1 MRVHELI
8 KRLKECNP
16 KAIVDIQ
23 VQDKLVVCDWEND
36 KPVFADEWLEI
47 DDVQQD
53 DNKEFVSI
61 ITQMQNL
68 KLKQVQDAIE
78 YLRTIQSDLN
88 PRKAKLG
95 NKPIV
100 WISVN
105 NQEDFSLLSQALK
118 SMRNVK
124 WIGIILI

>member
-1 MRVHELI
+1 MRVDELI

-23 VQDKLVVCDWEND
+23 VQDKLVVCDWENN

-61 ITQMQNL
+61 IT
-68 KLKQVQDAIE
+68 
-78 YLRTIQSDLN
+78 
-88 PRKAKLG
+88 
-95 NKPIV
+95 
-100 WISVN
+100 
-105 NQEDFSLLSQALK
+105 
-118 SMRNVK
+118 
-124 WIGIILI
+124 

>member
-1 MRVHELI
+1 
-8 KRLKECNP
+8 
-16 KAIVDIQ
+16 
-23 VQDKLVVCDWEND
+23 
-36 KPVFADEWLEI
+36 
-47 DDVQQD
+47 
-53 DNKEFVSI
+53 
-61 ITQMQNL
+61 MQNL
-68 KLKQVQDAIE
+68 KLKQVKDATE

-105 NQEDFSLLSQALK
+105 NQEDFSLLSQASK

-124 WIGIILI
+124 WIGIILETEEVI

>member
-1 MRVHELI
+1 
-8 KRLKECNP
+8 
-16 KAIVDIQ
+16 
-23 VQDKLVVCDWEND
+23 
-36 KPVFADEWLEI
+36 
-47 DDVQQD
+47 
-53 DNKEFVSI
+53 
-61 ITQMQNL
+61 MQNL

-100 WISVN
+100 WISVD
-105 NQEDFSLLSQALK
+105 NQTDFSLLTQALK

-124 WIGIILI
+124 WIGIILETTEEVK

>member
-1 MRVHELI
+1 
-8 KRLKECNP
+8 
-16 KAIVDIQ
+16 
-23 VQDKLVVCDWEND
+23 
-36 KPVFADEWLEI
+36 
-47 DDVQQD
+47 
-53 DNKEFVSI
+53 
-61 ITQMQNL
+61 MQNL

-100 WISVN
+100 WISVD
-105 NQEDFSLLSQALK
+105 NQTDFSLLSQALK

-124 WIGIILI
+124 WIGIILETEEVI

>member
-1 MRVHELI
+1 
-8 KRLKECNP
+8 
-16 KAIVDIQ
+16 
-23 VQDKLVVCDWEND
+23 
-36 KPVFADEWLEI
+36 
-47 DDVQQD
+47 
-53 DNKEFVSI
+53 
-61 ITQMQNL
+61 MQNL
-68 KLKQVQDAIE
+68 KLKKVQDAIE

-124 WIGIILI
+124 WIGIILETEEVI

>member
-16 KAIVDIQ
+16 KAIIDIQ

-36 KPVFADEWLEI
+36 KPVFADEWLKI

-61 ITQMQNL
+61 IT
-68 KLKQVQDAIE
+68 
-78 YLRTIQSDLN
+78 
-88 PRKAKLG
+88 
-95 NKPIV
+95 
-100 WISVN
+100 
-105 NQEDFSLLSQALK
+105 
-118 SMRNVK
+118 
-124 WIGIILI
+124 

>member
-1 MRVHELI
+1 
-8 KRLKECNP
+8 
-16 KAIVDIQ
+16 
-23 VQDKLVVCDWEND
+23 
-36 KPVFADEWLEI
+36 
-47 DDVQQD
+47 
-53 DNKEFVSI
+53 
-61 ITQMQNL
+61 MQNL

-105 NQEDFSLLSQALK
+105 NQEDFSLLSQAIN

-124 WIGIILI
+124 WIGIILETEEVI

>member
-1 MRVHELI
+1 
-8 KRLKECNP
+8 
-16 KAIVDIQ
+16 
-23 VQDKLVVCDWEND
+23 
-36 KPVFADEWLEI
+36 
-47 DDVQQD
+47 
-53 DNKEFVSI
+53 
-61 ITQMQNL
+61 MQKL

-100 WISVN
+100 WISAD

-124 WIGIILI
+124 WIGIILETEEVI